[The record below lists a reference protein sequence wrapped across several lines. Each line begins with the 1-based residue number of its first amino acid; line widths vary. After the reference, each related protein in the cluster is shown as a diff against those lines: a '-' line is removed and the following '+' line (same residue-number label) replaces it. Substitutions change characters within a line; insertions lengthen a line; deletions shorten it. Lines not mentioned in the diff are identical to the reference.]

1 MPVHTSSIRPS
12 SGSYLY
18 GGVLQVGYSNLTADF
33 STNSSSA
40 WVDIS
45 NLSVTITPQSTSSRC
60 HIEFSL
66 GRATTNQHNLDHG
79 AGLRVL
85 RGSSHSD
92 LNADADGSRER
103 VCGMIMGLAYNDDH
117 SPGPW
122 SFSGIDHP
130 NTTSAVTY
138 KVQVLAQS
146 SSHAVHI
153 NRSINNG
160 NTGNIYHG
168 AARST
173 IVVME
178 LGN

>member
-12 SGSYLY
+12 TGSYTY
-18 GGVLQVGYSNLTADF
+18 GGVSQVGYSNLAARF
-33 STNSSSA
+33 STNSTS

-45 NLSVTITPQSTSSRC
+45 SLSVTITPQSTSSRFY
-60 HIEFSL
+60 IEFSL
-66 GRATTNQHNLDHG
+66 GRATTDQHNLDHG

-85 RGSSHSD
+85 RGTSNSD
-92 LNADADGSRER
+92 LNATADGSRPR
-103 VCGMIMGLAYNDDH
+103 ICGMIMGLAYNDDH

-122 SFSGIDHP
+122 TFSGIDHP

-138 KVQVLAQS
+138 KVQGICQS
-146 SSHAVHI
+146 SSHALHI
-153 NRSINNG
+153 NRSINNTNSG
-160 NTGNIYHG
+160 QIYHG

-178 LGN
+178 LGS

>member
-12 SGSYLY
+12 TGSYTY
-18 GGVLQVGYSNLTADF
+18 GGVSQVGYSNLAARF
-33 STNSSSA
+33 STNSTS
-40 WVDIS
+40 WVDVS
-45 NLSVTITPQSTSSRC
+45 NLSVTITPQSTSSRFY
-60 HIEFSL
+60 IEFSL
-66 GRATTNQHNLDHG
+66 GRATTDQHNLDHG

-85 RGSSHSD
+85 RGSSNSD
-92 LNADADGSRER
+92 LNASADGSRPR
-103 VCGMIMGLAYNDDH
+103 ICGMIMGLAFNDDH

-122 SFSGIDHP
+122 TFSGIDHP

-138 KVQVLAQS
+138 KVQVLCQS
-146 SSHAVHI
+146 SSHAIHI
-153 NRSINNG
+153 NRSINNS

-178 LGN
+178 LGS

>member
-12 SGSYLY
+12 TGSYTY
-18 GGVLQVGYSNLTADF
+18 GGVSQVGYSNLNARF
-33 STNSSSA
+33 STNSTS

-45 NLSVTITPQSTSSRC
+45 NLSVTITPQSTSSRFY
-60 HIEFSL
+60 IEFSL
-66 GRATTNQHNLDHG
+66 GRATTDQHNLDHG
-79 AGLRVL
+79 GGLRVL
-85 RGSSHSD
+85 RNGSDSD
-92 LNADADGSRER
+92 LNATADGSRPR
-103 VCGMIMGLAYNDDH
+103 VCGMFYGLAYNDDH

-138 KVQVLAQS
+138 KVQVICQS
-146 SSHAVHI
+146 SSHALHI
-153 NRSINNG
+153 NRSINNS

-178 LGN
+178 LGS